1 MIRRADAMP
10 ARCAD
15 ANPIDVTEALAAV
28 NDYSVR
34 VALFGCT
41 NYSRTGL
48 RAQPLALDDVPS
60 FDGRASRS
68 ASTPSAEASPATS
81 APGETTRPTRL
92 LAGSSATHFA
102 RSTGSSSCQP
112 PTFPRRSS
120 DPFQGVRPGV
130 HPAEL
135 RTHGDE
141 GRHNAARGT
150 GTSRSE
156 IVALRDHAKRPESPG
171 LAEENVQ
178 VLNQSGE
185 VFIASAHV
193 CPVNHRPKS
202 VS

>member
-1 MIRRADAMP
+1 MIRLAAAVP

-15 ANPIDVTEALAAV
+15 ANPIDVTETLVAD

-48 RAQPLALDDVPS
+48 RAQPLAFDDVPS
-60 FDGRASRS
+60 FDGRAGGS

-81 APGETTRPTRL
+81 VPGKTTRPTRL

-102 RSTGSSSCQP
+102 RSTGSSYCQP
-112 PTFPRRSS
+112 PTSPRRSS
-120 DPFQGVRPGV
+120 DLFRGVRAGV

-135 RTHGDE
+135 RMHGDE
-141 GRHNAARGT
+141 GRHCVARGT

-156 IVALRDHAKRPESPG
+156 IVALCDHAKRPESLG
-171 LAEENVQ
+171 LAEENVE
-178 VLNQSGE
+178 VLSQSGE
-185 VFIASAHV
+185 VVIAFVHAYR
-193 CPVNHRPKS
+193 VNHRPKS